1 MQACNQVQGW
11 KPMSLDS
18 FLDTRFS
25 KDWSDH
31 QLESHQSH
39 LHHSQPGTIGSYEN
53 SKVQTNLRSASAA
66 FLRPRPRPRP
76 LPRPLGAPAA
86 SPWRFL
92 QLHLWVNWIIWQK
105 IWNHLKSEW
114 KSKSFETDHLDAC
127 IHVLIIIY
135 STEYIYIYIF
145 TYTYRADTNIYI
157 STWMQILFHC
167 QNSKIVEVMG
177 FHCHLRIQQQLLPQ
191 PCWGSFQPN
200 DQADCNG
207 NLVGLIRIRGR
218 CGWIQQVKGW
228 FLHENNSALAGV
240 KAHGGEALHIWDRKK
255 ISQLRP
261 VKRNTPTTIWC
272 TGVPII

>member
-53 SKVQTNLRSASAA
+53 SKVQTNLKSASAA

-92 QLHLWVNWIIWQK
+92 QLHLWVNWKIWQK

-135 STEYIYIYIF
+135 STEYIYIYLHI
-145 TYTYRADTNIYI
+145 
-157 STWMQILFHC
+157 H
-167 QNSKIVEVMG
+167 IV
-177 FHCHLRIQQQLLPQ
+177 
-191 PCWGSFQPN
+191 
-200 DQADCNG
+200 
-207 NLVGLIRIRGR
+207 LIRIS
-218 CGWIQQVKGW
+218 I
-228 FLHENNSALAGV
+228 FLHECKFYFIVKTARLWKSWVSIVILGFNSSFFHSLVGAASSPMTRLIAMETSLDWYGYVADAGGFNRS
-240 KAHGGEALHIWDRKK
+240 KGGFYMKTTLH
-255 ISQLRP
+255 
-261 VKRNTPTTIWC
+261 
-272 TGVPII
+272 